1 MGEIT
6 LYATVLVADMIAL
19 AVIVGAL
26 FHEKTQ
32 MFPAYHKAGFIVMT
46 FGLLAQ
52 AALCVRFF
60 IEGQTVTT
68 ALPWWALKDFG
79 FALVAGGYLWEGYA
93 QSKLPKLAPVVPEP
107 TVKKA
112 PAAKKTAAKKTPAK
126 KTAKAK

>member
-1 MGEIT
+1 MGDIT
-6 LYATVLVADMIAL
+6 LYATVLAADMIAL

-60 IEGQTVTT
+60 IEGRAISTN
-68 ALPWWALKDFG
+68 LPWWALKDLG

-93 QSKLPKLAPVVPEP
+93 KSKLQAVAPEVQAPPAKKAPV
-107 TVKKA
+107 KR
-112 PAAKKTAAKKTPAK
+112 PAAKKAPAK

>member
-6 LYATVLVADMIAL
+6 LYATVLIADLIAL

-52 AALCVRFF
+52 AALCVRYFF
-60 IEGQTVTT
+60 DGQAATT
-68 ALPWWALKDFG
+68 IIPWWALKDVG
-79 FALVAGGYLWEGYA
+79 FALVAGGYLWEGYV
-93 QSKLPKLAPVVPEP
+93 QSKKPAPAPVSVETP
-107 TVKKA
+107 
-112 PAAKKTAAKKTPAK
+112 AKKTAAKKATAKKAPAK
-126 KTAKAK
+126 KMAKAK

>member
-6 LYATVLVADMIAL
+6 LYATVLAADMIAL

-60 IEGQTVTT
+60 IDGQPANTT
-68 ALPWWALKDFG
+68 LPWWALKDVG
-79 FALVAGGYLWEGYA
+79 FALVAGGYLWEGYVKT
-93 QSKLPKLAPVVPEP
+93 KLQPVAPVVETPP
-107 TVKKA
+107 AKKA
-112 PAAKKTAAKKTPAK
+112 APKKPAAKKAPAK